1 MLTLPIKKKWYDMI
15 LSGEKNEEYRD
26 IKPYYQKRFQTIG
39 LLNEEGSA
47 TFRTADV
54 VFRNGYAKESPEF
67 RARVTL
73 RKRGGRREWGA
84 VQGQKYYVLLILEI
98 IDEQTQ

>member
-15 LSGEKNEEYRD
+15 LAGEKKEEYRD

-39 LLNEEGSA
+39 LLNEEGRA
-47 TFRTADV
+47 TFRNAVV

-67 RARVTL
+67 MARVTL

-98 IDEQTQ
+98 IDEQT

>member
-15 LSGEKNEEYRD
+15 LSGKKNEEYRD
-26 IKPYYQKRFQTIG
+26 IKPYYQRRFQTIG
-39 LLNEEGSA
+39 LLNEKGSA

-73 RKRGGRREWGA
+73 RKKGGRREWGA
-84 VQGQKYYVLLILEI
+84 VQGQKYYVLLILDI
-98 IDEQTQ
+98 LEQEE